1 MDKKKTSNVK
11 TKFPKGFFTK
21 ERPEINLQDALKDV
35 IPVKWIKSN
44 IQNDKKT
51 LRKETMWVFSKYRFD
66 ICFLY

>member
-35 IPVKWIKSN
+35 IQVKWIKSN

-51 LRKETMWVFSKYRFD
+51 LRKETM
-66 ICFLY
+66 